1 MATSAKFK
9 VNWWGQDPYEGAEPD
24 ALVIAAA
31 LAGLRAGLSNLG
43 GKSRLD
49 GGPDRIRTCDNTEN

>member
-31 LAGLRAGLSNLG
+31 LACEWAERFFNVSAKLG
-43 GKSRLD
+43 YLV
-49 GGPDRIRTCDNTEN
+49 IHRTAKP

>member
-9 VNWWGQDPYEGAEPD
+9 VSWWGQDPYEGAEPD

-31 LAGLRAGLSNLG
+31 LAWWWAERSFNVSAKLG
-43 GKSRLD
+43 YLV
-49 GGPDRIRTCDNTEN
+49 IHRTAKP